1 MIRVLHS
8 VSNMDRGGIETMLM
22 NYYRHI
28 DREKVQFDFIVNKK
42 KPGDYDDEI
51 RRLGGHI
58 YQSPGL
64 NPLHYPAYLRFVQQT
79 VAADP
84 RIRIL
89 HAHNEAMGLYALKG
103 AEKAGLQVRI
113 AHAHNIWIVR
123 DYKWPLK
130 MFCKQLLPGAAT
142 HLWAC
147 GRDAGIYYFGKAD
160 WERRGQIIPN
170 AIEPETFRFSPAVRA
185 EMRARYGLEDRV
197 VLGHVGRFDVRKNHE
212 RLLEIFAA
220 FLQLE
225 PRAMLVLIGTGRL
238 EQAVRAQAQEL
249 GITDHILFAGLQSN
263 VADWYQMMDLF
274 VMPSRFE
281 GLPVVGIEAQAAG
294 LGCVFSDAVPAE
306 VLLSSHAIQIP
317 LSASNA
323 DWAAG
328 LQRMLHQPCDRSAGA
343 ELIRQAGYDINQP
356 YPFHNDILK
365 VFVEV
370 GFPGFLLWSS
380 IQYVLTPLFW
390 QRYADQETTLLYLSE
405 LGYMTV
411 TYLTDNTAFYFWS
424 TMALRLVTLAYA
436 MERKKPPEPKVW
448 MPDSRQ
454 EMRDLIHILMKKV

>member
-1 MIRVLHS
+1 MAYSLKEINDAVRSDPKGFAEACDAAFAKKVETAAQKIADHRKESRIILLSGPSGSGKTTTALKIEEQLEKMGIQTHTIS
-8 VSNMDRGGIETMLM
+8 MDNYFNTIDPETAPRNREGAIDYESPFCLDIELLNRHFSMLDRGETIHVPKYEFARQMRSDILSQPLKLGPDELAIFEGIHAL
-22 NYYRHI
+22 N
-28 DREKVQFDFIVNKK
+28 DVIVGKNPKAFK
-42 KPGDYDDEI
+42 LYIAARSNVVDEDGAVVFQHPWLRLC
-51 RRLGGHI
+51 RR
-58 YQSPGL
+58 
-64 NPLHYPAYLRFVQQT
+64 
-79 VAADP
+79 
-84 RIRIL
+84 
-89 HAHNEAMGLYALKG
+89 
-103 AEKAGLQVRI
+103 
-113 AHAHNIWIVR
+113 IVR

-185 EMRARYGLEDRV
+185 EMRARYVLEDRV

-249 GITDHILFAGLQSN
+249 GIADHILFAGLQNN

-343 ELIRQAGYDINQP
+343 ELIRQAGYDINIAAARLQQ
-356 YPFHNDILK
+356 
-365 VFVEV
+365 
-370 GFPGFLLWSS
+370 
-380 IQYVLTPLFW
+380 QYL
-390 QRYADQETTLLYLSE
+390 Q
-405 LGYMTV
+405 LGGQ
-411 TYLTDNTAFYFWS
+411 A
-424 TMALRLVTLAYA
+424 
-436 MERKKPPEPKVW
+436 
-448 MPDSRQ
+448 
-454 EMRDLIHILMKKV
+454 

>member
-28 DREKVQFDFIVNKK
+28 DRSKVQFDFIVNKK

-64 NPLHYPAYLRFVQQT
+64 DPLHYPAYLRFVQQT

-103 AEKAGLQVRI
+103 AEKAGLPVRI

-130 MFCKQLLPGAAT
+130 MLCKRLLPGAAT

-170 AIEPETFRFSPAVRA
+170 AIEPEAFRFSPAVRA

-220 FLQLE
+220 GAPGGAGAHRHRQ
-225 PRAMLVLIGTGRL
+225 AGTGCPRTGTGTGHHRPYPVCRAAKQCGRL
-238 EQAVRAQAQEL
+238 VPVDGSLCHALPLRGSAGGGHRGAGRRAGVRIF
-249 GITDHILFAGLQSN
+249 G
-263 VADWYQMMDLF
+263 
-274 VMPSRFE
+274 
-281 GLPVVGIEAQAAG
+281 
-294 LGCVFSDAVPAE
+294 
-306 VLLSSHAIQIP
+306 
-317 LSASNA
+317 
-323 DWAAG
+323 
-328 LQRMLHQPCDRSAGA
+328 RSAGRGA
-343 ELIRQAGYDINQP
+343 AFAPRHPDPAFCQQCRLGGRLA
-356 YPFHNDILK
+356 
-365 VFVEV
+365 
-370 GFPGFLLWSS
+370 
-380 IQYVLTPLFW
+380 
-390 QRYADQETTLLYLSE
+390 ADAAT
-405 LGYMTV
+405 
-411 TYLTDNTAFYFWS
+411 
-424 TMALRLVTLAYA
+424 ALRPFCRCRADPAGRLRYQHRRRPLAA
-436 MERKKPPEPKVW
+436 AVLAAERRGVSHLREHPLQKESPFSCAHW
-448 MPDSRQ
+448 IRS
-454 EMRDLIHILMKKV
+454 